1 MSAAALFTAG
11 SGSYFTPHSERLDVL
26 TANQRVAA
34 SEAWN
39 AVLRS
44 LRRGQTET
52 DERVTDRVLAHL
64 LDRGQRFVQKGL
76 KVLEDLGMIRRV
88 RRFGRRSI
96 VVLER
101 FRGREKPQARGK
113 GDARPPATGA
123 GSTPRCTPEQTAA
136 AHARIAAAAR
146 PPEPTPE
153 EIAAGQR
160 LLDEARKR
168 REAAERGKAKLR
180 PVLLQPPRTDAPNV
194 PGRAVQD
201 FLDAK
206 RRALGLPPAPP
217 PAPPPDPPPD
227 PSAGPP
233 PRPDGAT

>member
-11 SGSYFTPHSERLDVL
+11 SGSYFTPQSARLDAL
-26 TANQRVAA
+26 PANQRVAA

-39 AVLRS
+39 AILRS

-64 LDRGQRFVQKGL
+64 LDRGRRFVQKGL

-101 FRGREKPQARGK
+101 FRGREKPQASGK
-113 GDARPPATGA
+113 GDARPAAA
-123 GSTPRCTPEQTAA
+123 GVSSTPRCTPEQTAA

-153 EIAAGQR
+153 DIAAGQR

-168 REAAERGKAKLR
+168 REAAERAKAKLK
-180 PVLLQPPRTDAPNV
+180 PVLVQPPRTDAPNA
-194 PGRAVQD
+194 PGRIAQD
-201 FLDAK
+201 ILDAK
-206 RRALGLPPAPP
+206 RRALGLPA
-217 PAPPPDPPPD
+217 APPPD